1 MLVRKLTKDER
12 VIVHKLATEFDL
24 KHESIGNWR
33 RMILFIYK
41 DQLTLSIQRNS
52 QVISSSLNSIAESS
66 QLSNQNVADVIAAG
80 PSVPEPLASLQGKKK
95 ARKTA
100 KTNSADY
107 KRSNSAHNIYFNC
120 NRRHDSSFD
129 IS

>member
-1 MLVRKLTKDER
+1 MLVGKLTKEER

-33 RMILFIYK
+33 RMILYIYK
-41 DQLTLSIQRNS
+41 DQLTLPIQKNS
-52 QVISSSLNSIAESS
+52 QVICSSLNSIAESS
-66 QLSNQNVADVIAAG
+66 QLSNQNVADVIDAG
-80 PSVPEPLASLQGKKK
+80 PEPLASLEGKKK

-107 KRSNSAHNIYFNC
+107 KRSNSAHNMYFNC
-120 NRRHDSSFD
+120 NIRHDSSFD